1 MILIGVAVI
10 IACAVNIKPSKAA
23 DEPTA
28 TPTILGGAVAE
39 YTGQSQ
45 KIVTDLPDGM
55 RYYITTEQI
64 DPTTIDAGKIV
75 PVGYTAL
82 DYLQGTGTQYIDT
95 EFVTNTGMVTK
106 YAALYQATEQERG
119 SFTAT
124 VVGVGTSTGYR
135 SVFYPHSVTDNQ
147 LRWELWHHVDQSN
160 YANTYYYGNT
170 LEQKYSIEFSTVNS
184 HIYAD
189 INGDRLVSAHTSHPY
204 QIGNFD
210 SGKVWLYTSSPE
222 FPAAKVMLY
231 YATVY
236 NSDGKL
242 VRDFVP
248 VRDTA
253 GTLGMYDLANDKFY
267 QNDGT
272 GDFVAGDEVNTA
284 IKNWEWLDSVDDEQ
298 NNVTLQANT
307 KYYVYYYTPNTDST
321 TVTPLA
327 VKEFYVN
334 CTNHVY
340 GDWTIT
346 TPATCT
352 TDGVREHSCTGCGHT
367 ESEVI
372 PATGHDYQIAD
383 DVPATCTEA
392 GYTRY
397 ECIHCHDDYQTSG
410 AEQKPL
416 GHQYLPE
423 NVTQP
428 SCTEVG
434 YTTHTCERCG
444 HSYQSDYVPATGH
457 NYSTWTTTEPAT
469 TEHAGEQKRTCEH
482 CGAEQVR
489 TIPAL
494 AGTTTDGGKDNTAPL
509 LWGIIIGVIAVL
521 AGCGGLAWLLIVLF
535 KPKKKEKVAAA

>member
-1 MILIGVAVI
+1 MGTAIFGGCWWGLNGQAVVDD
-10 IACAVNIKPSKAA
+10 ATTVEQRTAVPVTEA
-23 DEPTA
+23 TA
-28 TPTILGGAVAE
+28 TPTILGGTTPE
-39 YTGQSQ
+39 YTGTAQ

-55 RYYITTEQI
+55 RYIIRKEQI

-75 PVGYTAL
+75 PKGYTAL

-95 EFVTNTGMVTK
+95 GFATDTGLVAK

-210 SGKVWLYTSSPE
+210 SGKVWLYTGSPE

-248 VRDTA
+248 VRADDGA
-253 GTLGMYDLANDKFY
+253 LGMYDLCTGELY
-267 QNDGT
+267 QNNGT
-272 GDFVAGDEVNTA
+272 GEFIAGEAVNTA
-284 IKNWEWLDSVDDEQ
+284 IKGWEWLDSVDDDG
-298 NNVTLQANT
+298 NNRVLDANT
-307 KYYVYYYTPNTDST
+307 KYYVYYYTPNTDTT

-340 GDWTIT
+340 GEWTFVSFTADGIINQQRSCALCHDEQQRTIFPYAHQIT
-346 TPATCT
+346 MTNALDGLTLTVTLYARQSTPLT
-352 TDGVREHSCTGCGHT
+352 TDDFLATLNGEGTVESCYGTVRAYDPTAQTWQQTVTAVAPYSTDPLHMFQYHYWRGSVYVTVVT
-367 ESEVI
+367 NF
-372 PATGHDYQIAD
+372 
-383 DVPATCTEA
+383 
-392 GYTRY
+392 TRL
-397 ECIHCHDDYQTSG
+397 TF
-410 AEQKPL
+410 
-416 GHQYLPE
+416 
-423 NVTQP
+423 V
-428 SCTEVG
+428 
-434 YTTHTCERCG
+434 
-444 HSYQSDYVPATGH
+444 DYVTNNFP
-457 NYSTWTTTEPAT
+457 
-469 TEHAGEQKRTCEH
+469 
-482 CGAEQVR
+482 GAFPETSAQS
-489 TIPAL
+489 
-494 AGTTTDGGKDNTAPL
+494 
-509 LWGIIIGVIAVL
+509 
-521 AGCGGLAWLLIVLF
+521 
-535 KPKKKEKVAAA
+535 

>member
-1 MILIGVAVI
+1 MIT
-10 IACAVNIKPSKAA
+10 ACAVNIKPSKAA
-23 DEPTA
+23 DKPTA
-28 TPTILGGAVAE
+28 TPTILDGATPE
-39 YTGQSQ
+39 YTGTAQ

-75 PVGYTAL
+75 PKGYTAL
-82 DYLQGTGTQYIDT
+82 DYLKSTGTQYIDT
-95 EFVTNTGMVTK
+95 GFKTTTGMVARFAAEWHGSSTSDCVIGSNSTLRNYALLRPEHGNWEFGFGNKILTAGSNYSANTK
-106 YAALYQATEQERG
+106 YMVQFSTISRNGYLEVNNERLI
-119 SFTAT
+119 
-124 VVGVGTSTGYR
+124 
-135 SVFYPHSVTDNQ
+135 TDNSAQ
-147 LRWELWHHVDQSN
+147 N
-160 YANTYYYGNT
+160 TPANINVLLFTSAMMESMACRANVYYT
-170 LEQKYSIEFSTVNS
+170 TIW
-184 HIYAD
+184 D
-189 INGDRLVSAHTSHPY
+189 SA
-204 QIGNFD
+204 
-210 SGKVWLYTSSPE
+210 
-222 FPAAKVMLY
+222 
-231 YATVY
+231 
-236 NSDGKL
+236 GKL

-248 VRDTA
+248 VSKDNGDGTF
-253 GTLGMYDLANDKFY
+253 TLGMYDVYNDVFY
-267 QNDGT
+267 KNDGT
-272 GDFVAGDEVNTA
+272 DEFIPGETVNTA
-284 IKNWEWLDSVDDEQ
+284 IKDWEWSDSVDDEQ

-307 KYYVYYYTPNTDST
+307 KYYVYYYTPNTDTT

-340 GDWTIT
+340 GEWTTT

-352 TDGVREHSCTGCGHT
+352 TDGVREHTCTGCGHT
-367 ESEVI
+367 ENEVI

-397 ECIHCHDDYQTSG
+397 ECTHCHDDYQTSG

-423 NVTQP
+423 NDTVTQP
-428 SCTEVG
+428 SCTEAG
-434 YTTHTCERCG
+434 YTTHICERCR
-444 HSYQSDYVPATGH
+444 HTYQSDYVPATGH

-469 TEHAGEQKRTCEH
+469 TEHAGEQKRTCH